1 MNQVIPAA
9 VNYEGRLSDAIR
21 RTLGILND
29 PDLLSAQTDILKR
42 VAGLIKSVYATNK
55 EIFSKVGEAN
65 SLHDEAAKGQ
75 MLCSQVKPKMDEV
88 RTYVDELEGLVEDS
102 IWPLPKFWEMLFIS

>member
-1 MNQVIPAA
+1 MSQAIPAA

-55 EIFSKVGEAN
+55 EILSKVGEAN
-65 SLHDEAAKGQ
+65 SLHDEAEKAA